1 MKKII
6 IALLALL
13 ISVCAV
19 GLAACT
25 QESGGD
31 TDTVTTESNLSLQG
45 GESFAAY
52 GTGTQKRF
60 IEVSAESSAD
70 SKWGFT
76 LTSQS
81 GVVCTFFFAS
91 SGLVL
96 SEEGSETLLRTYT
109 AGSGGQTYA
118 LAADGGM
125 VYVFLN
131 DQLLYPYENEACAA
145 ASLGIVNGESGAI
158 SFSSVRYSGAERYA
172 DEIIAQAG
180 EASLSVQGEGVSASQ
195 FGKAVAAN
203 AKIYPENEVT
213 VSVQVPQDRILA
225 EISLTNGGRKVNL
238 TEISE
243 TEWSFL
249 PRAGGAYVL
258 TVRYESL
265 PTLVLK
271 PEIASVTVGGKSYAL
286 YEDYYDPQTDWKDMT
301 VRVVRAD
308 DGEAF
313 TATFADGTA
322 RIEDLTPGAY
332 SIEYTYNGVTQI
344 VDAELS
350 AGETAEI
357 SLPVSPV
364 QLGGDGILNP
374 SYSSDWEFYEGT
386 KDSVVVQKATFVFE
400 GGKTGTTYYM
410 EGVFDTT
417 QTAMGRDD
425 VYGLLIAHDNQSI
438 DRFLVAGI
446 YGSSVYVA
454 KPASWGSVG
463 EDNIWPVA
471 NIDDIEGAE
480 NFDRT
485 AIKLGV
491 LRDGSS
497 YYFFVN
503 DTYAARYDC
512 ALIAVDGE
520 GNPEVSNI
528 GIAAAGD
535 GGAAT
540 VRCFNYSFDSELI
553 GAMKALAPA
562 RGDIDVYFI
571 AGQSNAS
578 GYSMYDYDQAR
589 AEDPRYAYGF
599 TNIWYAGN
607 SRSTAGAFASQRE
620 LEWQLARIGLGRS
633 TDSRN
638 YFGPELGMAD
648 ALSSYY
654 NAESGKTAA
663 IIKYAAGGTSLL
675 NNLGGENAP
684 EGNWV
689 SPSYQATL
697 TSGVSPLTG
706 GLYRNLLAEAQKR
719 IGELKDMGYTVHVKG
734 LYWMQGESD
743 VGQEAE
749 YKKAFEFFV
758 SDIRHDLGEIA
769 DADLSS
775 MPIYVGQISETTGG
789 DTSGRPQTFIN
800 MQNTLSDIEG
810 VYIIQSGQYK
820 IGYGFDSGCYD
831 VWHWSYRA
839 QLAIGNLAGD
849 KILEVMG
856 A

>member
-6 IALLALL
+6 IALLSLL
-13 ISVCAV
+13 LSVCAV
-19 GLAACT
+19 GFAACT

-31 TDTVTTESNLSLQG
+31 SNTVTTLRELSLQG
-45 GESFAAY
+45 GESFSAG

-60 IEVSAESSAD
+60 IQVSADIPAEI
-70 SKWGFT
+70 KWGFT
-76 LTSQS
+76 LTSQD
-81 GVVCTFFFAS
+81 GVLRTLFFTSA
-91 SGLVL
+91 GLVL
-96 SEEGSETLLRTYT
+96 SEGGNETSLCAY
-109 AGSGGQTYA
+109 AAADGEQTYA
-118 LAADGGM
+118 LAADGGT
-125 VYVFLN
+125 VYVFLGER
-131 DQLLYPYENEACAA
+131 LLYPYENESCAA
-145 ASLGIVNGESGAI
+145 ASLGIVNGGNTEI
-158 SFSSVRYSGAERYA
+158 SFDSVRYSGAERYT

-180 EASLSVQGEGVSASQ
+180 TAALSVQGEGVSVTQ
-195 FGKAVAAN
+195 FGKELAPG
-203 AKIYPENEVT
+203 AKIYPENEIT
-213 VSVQVPQDRILA
+213 VSVQSLDDRILS
-225 EISLTNGGRKVNL
+225 EISLTNGGRKVDL
-238 TEISE
+238 TEVSDFV
-243 TEWSFL
+243 WSFL
-249 PRAGGAYVL
+249 PREGGEYVL
-258 TVRYESL
+258 TVRYDAL
-265 PTLVLK
+265 PTLVLN
-271 PEIASVTVGGKSYAL
+271 PEPASIMVGGKNYAL
-286 YEDYYDPQTDWKDMT
+286 YEDYFDPQTDWREMT
-301 VRVVRAD
+301 ARVIRTE
-308 DGEAF
+308 DGKTFDA
-313 TATFADGTA
+313 AFADGSA
-322 RIEDLTPGAY
+322 RIEDLAPGAY
-332 SIEYTYNGVTQI
+332 TIEYTYSGVTQI

-350 AGETAEI
+350 AGETSEI
-357 SLPVSPV
+357 ALPVSPV
-364 QLGGDGILNP
+364 QLGGDVILNP
-374 SYSSDWEFYEGT
+374 SYSSDWEFYEGA

-410 EGVFDTT
+410 EGVFDAT
-417 QTAMGRDD
+417 QTAMGRYD
-425 VYGLLIAHDNQSI
+425 VYGLLIAHENQSI
-438 DRFLVAGI
+438 DHFLVAGI
-446 YGSSVYVA
+446 YGSSIYVS
-454 KPASWGSVG
+454 KPASWGNVG

-512 ALIAVDGE
+512 DLIAVDAE
-520 GNPEVSNI
+520 GKPEVSNI
-528 GIAAAGD
+528 GIAAAGN

-540 VRCFNYSFDSELI
+540 VRSFNYSFDSELI

-689 SPSYQATL
+689 SPTYQSTL

-706 GLYRNLLAEAQKR
+706 GLYRNFLAEAQKR
-719 IGELKDMGYTVHVKG
+719 IGELQDMGYTVHVKG

-743 VGQEAE
+743 VGQEDE
-749 YKKAFEFFV
+749 YKKAFECFV
-758 SDIRHDLGEIA
+758 FDICRDLGEIA
-769 DADLSS
+769 GEDLSY

-789 DTSGRPQTFIN
+789 DTSGRPQTFID
-800 MQNTLSDIEG
+800 MQNTLSEIED
-810 VYIIQSGQYK
+810 VYVIESGQYR
-820 IGYGFDSGCYD
+820 IGYTFDSGCYD

-839 QLAIGNLAGD
+839 QLAIGNLVGD